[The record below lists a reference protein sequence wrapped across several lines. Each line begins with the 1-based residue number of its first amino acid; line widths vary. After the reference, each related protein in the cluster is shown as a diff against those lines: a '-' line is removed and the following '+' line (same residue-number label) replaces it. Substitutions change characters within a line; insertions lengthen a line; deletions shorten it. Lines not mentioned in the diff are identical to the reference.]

1 MTTRKAEALYHLV
14 KFNPTGFE
22 IPLKDNSYTSEKV
35 VDHIEK
41 QDVSD
46 VFLISHGWQGDL
58 NGAYKQYDQWYE
70 AVAQDFAGIISV
82 DKKRSGKFSP
92 LVVGIHWPSLVGGDE
107 RARAIGGPEAS
118 MEDLIAFISDDGST
132 QNQLRAIANNV
143 SAACAQ
149 APTVAAHPGARAF
162 PAPDIGQLKEQLA
175 QAAAKVGNAIN
186 ANVGRLIDKTAE
198 IAEYAMVKDIDPEYA
213 FMKLLS
219 FWRMRE
225 MARQVGERGG
235 YKLLCKMQSAVRPG
249 QKVRFHLIGHSFGCI
264 VVSAVVAGTNTD
276 DVKNVDTVLLLQGA
290 LALWSYSKD
299 DPNLKDVDG
308 HSFPA
313 LFADLSQK
321 VNRAIVSTRADNDR
335 AVGWGYPVAA
345 RLWELGAERQIA
357 ALPNFGALGA
367 FGAQGDGIQ
376 AVSLDK
382 PSQGQHYNFSGGKY
396 FNVNASNFIEKDLDP
411 FSGAHCDIANPG
423 VAQLLWDLVASVD

>member
-14 KFNPTGFE
+14 KYNRTGLE
-22 IPLKDNSYTSEKV
+22 IELEDKSLSSDKV
-35 VDHIEK
+35 ADDIAK
-41 QDVSD
+41 QEVSD
-46 VFLISHGWQGDL
+46 VFVISHGWQSDL
-58 NGAYKQYDQWYE
+58 NGAYKQYDKWYE
-70 AVAQDFAGIISV
+70 AVVQDFAGIVSV
-82 DKKRSGKFSP
+82 EKKRGGNFSP
-92 LVVGIHWPSLVGGDE
+92 LVVGIHWPSLVRGDEHAKAIGGGDE
-107 RARAIGGPEAS
+107 SI
-118 MEDLIAFISDDGST
+118 EDLIAFISDDGST
-132 QNQLRAIANNV
+132 QNQLRAIASNV

-149 APTVAAHPGARAF
+149 APTVAAQSGARAF
-162 PAPDIGQLKEQLA
+162 PAPDIEKLKAQLA
-175 QAAAKVGNAIN
+175 LAATNVGKAIN

-198 IAEYAMVKDIDPEYA
+198 IAEFAMINNIDPEYA
-213 FMKLLS
+213 LMRLVS

-264 VVSAVVAGTNTD
+264 VVSAVMAGTNTD

-290 LALWSYSKD
+290 LALWSFSKD
-299 DPNLKDVDG
+299 DPNQKDADG

-313 LFADLSQK
+313 LFADLADK

-345 RLWELGAERQIA
+345 RLWELGEERPVA
-357 ALPNFGALGA
+357 AFPNFGALGA
-367 FGAQGDGIQ
+367 FGAQGDGVQ
-376 AVSLDK
+376 AVPLDK
-382 PSQGQHYNFSGGKY
+382 PSPGQHYNFSGGKY
-396 FNVNASNFIEKDLDP
+396 FNVNASKFIQKDLDP